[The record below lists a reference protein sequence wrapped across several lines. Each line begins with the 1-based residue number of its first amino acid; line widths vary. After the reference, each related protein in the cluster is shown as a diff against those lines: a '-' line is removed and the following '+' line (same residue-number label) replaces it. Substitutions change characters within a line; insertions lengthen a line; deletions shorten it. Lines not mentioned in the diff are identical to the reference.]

1 MTTTPTHSEALD
13 AAYALLAE
21 GERQIADGQYGEGS
35 ANVYQAAFTALRAVA
50 KTRGWPCE
58 TEDDVSDVTNRLDN
72 IEPLPDDVADAI
84 RMAFERA
91 NDPLPVFS
99 TLFTTTVLCFKLHA
113 ATVFRDGVSL
123 PVYFWEPEDYVKSLP
138 LVKKFIDLLR
148 SELQTQTDHDP

>member
-1 MTTTPTHSEALD
+1 MTTTPTQSEALD

-72 IEPLPDDVADAI
+72 IEPLPDDVSDAI
-84 RMAFERA
+84 RAAFERA

-148 SELQTQTDHDP
+148 SELQTETDHDP